1 MVMTVS
7 DYRSQQS
14 SAGYDKHSMILSM
27 GKRFIPTSAFT
38 VLLTA
43 CTLLSASDVAHPA
56 SPAAVLVELFTSE
69 GCSSCPPADALLQQL
84 DRWQP
89 VAGAQLIVLS
99 EHVDYW
105 DHGGWSD
112 PHSSHLL
119 TERQNGYSDHFKLA
133 TVYTPQMV
141 VDGNR
146 EFLGSDGRLALQ
158 ACQKAASV
166 RKIPIRISLIS
177 AEKPSHD
184 NQAGLQAHVEAD
196 ALDESYNFKPAD
208 IYVVVALNSTESQV
222 AGGENK
228 GRHLNHVAVVQ
239 SLTKIGSVKKGKS
252 FAQDVPLKLDPRTD
266 PERVRVIA
274 FVQESGQ
281 GPVLGAALQRVGK

>member
-1 MVMTVS
+1 
-7 DYRSQQS
+7 
-14 SAGYDKHSMILSM
+14 M
-27 GKRFIPTSAFT
+27 GKHFISASAIA
-38 VLLTA
+38 VLLAA
-43 CTLLSASDVAHPA
+43 CSFAASDVAHPA
-56 SPAAVLVELFTSE
+56 PAAVLVELFTSE

-84 DRWQP
+84 ERWQP

-105 DHGGWSD
+105 NHDGWAD
-112 PHSSHLL
+112 PYSSHFF
-119 TERQNGYSDHFKLA
+119 TERQNGYSDHFRLA

-146 EFLGSDGRLALQ
+146 ELLGSDGRLAIQ
-158 ACQKAASV
+158 ACQKAAGF
-166 RKIPIRISLIS
+166 RKIPIRISSIS

-184 NQAGLQAHVEAD
+184 NPITLRAHIEAD
-196 ALDESYNFKPAD
+196 ALDESYKLKQAD

-222 AGGENK
+222 VGGENK

-239 SLTKIGSVKKGKS
+239 SLTKVGSVKKGKS
-252 FAQDVPLKLDPRTD
+252 FGQDVSLKLEPRTD
-266 PERVRVIA
+266 PGRVRLIA

-281 GPVLGAALQRVGK
+281 GQVLGAALQRVAK

>member
-1 MVMTVS
+1 
-7 DYRSQQS
+7 
-14 SAGYDKHSMILSM
+14 MILSM
-27 GKRFIPTSAFT
+27 GRHFT
-38 VLLTA
+38 RTLAIAVLLAA
-43 CTLLSASDVAHPA
+43 CTFLSASDVAHPP

-119 TERQNGYSDHFKLA
+119 TERQNAYSEHFKLA

-146 EFLGSDGRLALQ
+146 EFLGSDGLVRNRPV
-158 ACQKAASV
+158 SV
-166 RKIPIRISLIS
+166 LDFVLVARTRHGQYAGNEYERADSMRK
-177 AEKPSHD
+177 
-184 NQAGLQAHVEAD
+184 
-196 ALDESYNFKPAD
+196 
-208 IYVVVALNSTESQV
+208 
-222 AGGENK
+222 
-228 GRHLNHVAVVQ
+228 
-239 SLTKIGSVKKGKS
+239 
-252 FAQDVPLKLDPRTD
+252 PR
-266 PERVRVIA
+266 A
-274 FVQESGQ
+274 SGQ
-281 GPVLGAALQRVGK
+281 AFGG

>member
-1 MVMTVS
+1 
-7 DYRSQQS
+7 
-14 SAGYDKHSMILSM
+14 MILSM
-27 GKRFIPTSAFT
+27 GKRFIPTSAFA
-38 VLLTA
+38 VFLAA
-43 CTLLSASDVAHPA
+43 CALLSASDVAHPA

-184 NQAGLQAHVEAD
+184 SQAGLQVHVEAD
-196 ALDESYNFKPAD
+196 PLDESYNFKPAD

-266 PERVRVIA
+266 PGRVRVIA

>member
-1 MVMTVS
+1 
-7 DYRSQQS
+7 
-14 SAGYDKHSMILSM
+14 MILSM
-27 GKRFIPTSAFT
+27 GRHFT
-38 VLLTA
+38 RTLAIAVLLAA
-43 CTLLSASDVAHPA
+43 CTFLSASDVAHPP

-119 TERQNGYSDHFKLA
+119 TERQNAYSEHFKLA

-158 ACQKAASV
+158 ACQKAAGV
-166 RKIPIRISLIS
+166 RKIPIRISLV
-177 AEKPSHD
+177 SHE
-184 NQAGLQAHVEAD
+184 NPVTLTAHVEAD
-196 ALDESYNFKPAD
+196 ALDESYKFKQAD
-208 IYVVVALNSTESQV
+208 IYIVVALNSAESQV

-228 GRHLNHVAVVQ
+228 GRHLSHVAVVQ

-252 FAQDVPLKLDPRTD
+252 FARDVSLKLEPRIDPG
-266 PERVRVIA
+266 RVRVIA

-281 GPVLGAALQRVGK
+281 GQVSGAALHGVAQ